1 MRMII
6 DTWFH
11 IWFIWQFITKSD
23 ESNYK
28 IRQLFKYKMRQKFIT
43 KCVRFLITKCNSY
56 YKMRRL
62 LQIATVHSIQYT
74 SWDSLKKPLLS
85 MSQKQPSRY
94 VLRKS
99 CSENIQQ
106 IYRRTPMPKC
116 DFNKFAKQ
124 LTLWHACSL
133 ANLLHISRT
142 HFYKNTS
149 GRLLL
154 MSVSHIFFLTTTI
167 TLANGLPNISKSH
180 IKKYSIL
187 VSKHLFHCQ
196 GGLT

>member
-1 MRMII
+1 MSMII

-11 IWFIWQFITKSD
+11 IWFIWRFMTKCD
-23 ESNYK
+23 GNNYK

-62 LQIATVHSIQYT
+62 LQIVTVHSIQYT
-74 SWDSLKKPLLS
+74 SCDSLKKRLLS

-124 LTLWHACSL
+124 LYWNH
-133 ANLLHISRT
+133 
-142 HFYKNTS
+142 
-149 GRLLL
+149 
-154 MSVSHIFFLTTTI
+154 
-167 TLANGLPNISKSH
+167 TLACVFSCKFAAYFQSTFL
-180 IKKYSIL
+180 
-187 VSKHLFHCQ
+187 
-196 GGLT
+196 